1 MLGREYKN
9 KVNTV
14 MALQR
19 NFAVVS
25 KLCQSEQAE
34 KEKVMEQSREF
45 KRQFDDKVDQCCRLY
60 EEIEQ
65 LKQQAEEMKKK
76 AGLGEK
82 AG

>member
-45 KRQFDDKVDQCCRLY
+45 KR
-60 EEIEQ
+60 
-65 LKQQAEEMKKK
+65 
-76 AGLGEK
+76 
-82 AG
+82 

>member
-65 LKQQAEEMKKK
+65 LK
-76 AGLGEK
+76 
-82 AG
+82 